1 LINDWYQSQVAI
13 LGPVGYGPTTLPLRR
28 VPAGRAGPLLG
39 APSVGRAGPFGRA
52 PCTNDKWSI
61 LGRFSFGFPLSFVF
75 FYEFQLFFAFK
86 FTLLLLLS
94 LITVLSSVMNLQKL
108 FILRCWCCDYSLKF
122 KFQSTNI
129 P

>member
-1 LINDWYQSQVAI
+1 LINDWYQRQVAI

-52 PCTNDKWSI
+52 SNDKWAI

-75 FYEFQLFFAFK
+75 LRISAIFAFK

-94 LITVLSSVMNLQKL
+94 LITVLSSVMNLHKL
-108 FILRCWCCDYSLKF
+108 FISRCWCCDYSLKF